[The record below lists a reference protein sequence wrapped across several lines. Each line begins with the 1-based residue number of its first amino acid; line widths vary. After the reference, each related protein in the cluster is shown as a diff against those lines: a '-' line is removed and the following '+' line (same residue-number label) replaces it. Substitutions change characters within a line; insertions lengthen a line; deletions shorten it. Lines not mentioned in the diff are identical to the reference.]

1 MPRPTTPFR
10 VNFFQSLSDDSPVE
24 IGPDQAH
31 TLENLYRDRGKLKRR
46 AGSAALGTGALA
58 PARDHDGLA
67 WFRLGTTDV
76 LFASHNGSVVD
87 WLAVPAGNTL
97 TNSALKLT
105 SGARASFAFVDGKVY
120 ASDGIKPMIR
130 LTATRADRAMVEGP
144 PPLDPP
150 TGGGFKGVDGGA
162 AGAVPAGNYV
172 YRVSYLSADLLPGL
186 ASALITVARGANN
199 QVSLSLPLCSAGQ
212 ECGGR
217 RIYRI
222 AQGATVYSVLTTILD
237 NTTTTYQDTTL
248 DANLTAANDGEPNL
262 TNDAF
267 PPCSILTEHQGRLC
281 GAGNTTESL
290 GKQTL
295 FVSNYRQPPYAPV
308 IFDENDPNQGTRI
321 GLQGE
326 AAGEITGLASHGD
339 KLWVFT
345 AGALHVLVG
354 EEPLD
359 FGIHL
364 FARHGCVSHE
374 TICSL
379 QDKLL
384 WLAPDGVY
392 LAAEGQGIGRIS
404 DPVKDTL
411 AALTPA
417 ELSQTHAFCFD
428 QRYHL
433 MWPGGCVW
441 VDLKYRPFVWGV
453 NTGTAWQLRTSSA
466 SLYQGT
472 ATPRLFGSLSG
483 QARVVELEVGTDDDG
498 VAIAAAWESAALD
511 LGNPGREKRL
521 HLVGFVFKKSTG
533 TATVEVIRGA
543 GEVVQTLTQDLSEEH
558 VAGSSVCRLQSECT
572 EAARD
577 EWLAT
582 RVQYAADGEFQLL
595 AADGMWSLAT

>member
-1 MPRPTTPFR
+1 MPRPLTPFR
-10 VNFFQSLSDDSPVE
+10 VNFFQSLNDDSPVE

-31 TLENLYRDRGKLKRR
+31 TLENVYRDRGKLTRR
-46 AGSAALGTGALA
+46 KGSAALGVSALA
-58 PARDHDGLA
+58 PAEDHDGLA

-76 LFASHNGSVVD
+76 LFAAHNGSVVD

-97 TNSALKLT
+97 TNSTTKLT
-105 SGARASFAFVDGKVY
+105 GATRTSFAFVDGKVY
-120 ASDGIKPMIR
+120 ASDGVKPMTR
-130 LTATRADRAMVEGP
+130 LTATRADQAMV
-144 PPLDPP
+144 DPV
-150 TGGGFKGVDGGA
+150 TAGFSGTDGGA
-162 AGAVPAGNYV
+162 AGAVPAGDYV
-172 YRVSYLSADLLPGL
+172 YRVSFLSADGLPGV
-186 ASALITVARGANN
+186 ASDAITVSRAANH
-199 QVSLSLPLCSAGQ
+199 QVSLTLPLCPAGQ
-212 ECGGR
+212 ECSGR
-217 RIYRI
+217 RLYRI
-222 AQGATVYSVLTTILD
+222 AQGATVYSVLTTAAD
-237 NTTTTYQDTTL
+237 NTTTTYHDTTL
-248 DANLTAANDGEPNL
+248 DANLALANDGEPNL

-281 GAGNTTESL
+281 GAGNTTEDL

-392 LAAEGQGIGRIS
+392 MAAEGQGIGRIS

-417 ELSQTHAFCFD
+417 DLAQTHAFCFD

-441 VDLKYRPFVWGV
+441 VDMKYRPFVWGT
-453 NTGTAWQLRTSSA
+453 NSGSNWQLRTSAA

-472 ATPRLFGSLSG
+472 AYPRLFGSLAG
-483 QARVVELEVGTDDDG
+483 QAQVVELELGADDDG
-498 VAIAAAWESAALD
+498 TAIMAAWESAALD

-521 HLVGFVFKKSTG
+521 HLVGFVFKKSSG
-533 TATVEVIRGA
+533 IATVEVIRGA
-543 GEVVQTLTQDLSEEH
+543 GEVVQTLLQDLSEEH
-558 VAGSSVCRLQSECT
+558 VTGSTVCRLQSECV
-572 EAARD
+572 EQARD

-582 RVQYAADGEFQLL
+582 RVHYDGTDVFQIL